1 MFVIGIDGG
10 GTRTRARLANT
21 RGETLGDGEAGACNP
36 QAVGF
41 DNSYRAIEDAIA
53 RAFDAARIEKQI
65 VAASCLGIGGV
76 DRDTERNE
84 FTRWAREKISPRIE
98 ICTDSQ
104 IVLAAGTPEGWGVAL
119 IAGTG
124 SIAFGKTRDGKIA
137 RAGGWG
143 FLIGDE
149 GSAYDLA
156 RRALNA
162 ITQAADG
169 RGEKTRLVEM
179 ILQFWKLKAPM
190 EIIPRVYRSDLKPA
204 EFAQLAPLVLRA
216 AEAGDAVAREIIS
229 DAAREL
235 ALAIFA
241 VARALR
247 FAEEKIPLAFAG
259 GLLLGAELLQKEL
272 WARLKENFAPI
283 ALVREP
289 VVGAVKI
296 ARELAHP

>member
-1 MFVIGIDGG
+1 
-10 GTRTRARLANT
+10 
-21 RGETLGDGEAGACNP
+21 
-36 QAVGF
+36 
-41 DNSYRAIEDAIA
+41 
-53 RAFDAARIEKQI
+53 
-65 VAASCLGIGGV
+65 
-76 DRDTERNE
+76 
-84 FTRWAREKISPRIE
+84 
-98 ICTDSQ
+98 
-104 IVLAAGTPEGWGVAL
+104 
-119 IAGTG
+119 
-124 SIAFGKTRDGKIA
+124 
-137 RAGGWG
+137 GGWG

-169 RGEKTRLVEM
+169 RGEKTRMVEM

-247 FAEEKIPLAFAG
+247 FAEEKIPLALAG

-296 ARELAHP
+296 ARELARP